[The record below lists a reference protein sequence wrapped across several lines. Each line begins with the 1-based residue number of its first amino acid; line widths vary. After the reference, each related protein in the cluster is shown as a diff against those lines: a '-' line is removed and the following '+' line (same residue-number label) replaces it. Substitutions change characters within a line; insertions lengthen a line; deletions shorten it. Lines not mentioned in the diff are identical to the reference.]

1 MAPRVLVGRPYV
13 VGERRCAIWNL
24 HSNTIEA
31 IIGSIIDDPVNS
43 WFWDPKIIEL
53 DPIIELNPIIES
65 IVEPNY

>member
-43 WFWDPKIIEL
+43 WFWDP
-53 DPIIELNPIIES
+53 N
-65 IVEPNY
+65 N

>member
-1 MAPRVLVGRPYV
+1 LAPRVLVGRPYV

-43 WFWDPKIIEL
+43 
-53 DPIIELNPIIES
+53 
-65 IVEPNY
+65 